1 MSGVGDDQLLD
12 ALATQ
17 PGAQPDPART
27 SLVAEGDAPTID
39 TNAALGALR
48 RGYARVRDLLATAR
62 QAIQDIR
69 AKDAAQDA
77 RLDAIEARLTK
88 GGL

>member
-1 MSGVGDDQLLD
+1 MSTPTDDALLD
-12 ALATQ
+12 GLAGQ
-17 PGAQPDPART
+17 PDAQPNPNRA
-27 SLVAEGDAPTID
+27 SLVVDGTPPSID
-39 TNAALGALR
+39 SGALLYTLGR
-48 RGYARVRDLLATAR
+48 KLRQLRDLLATAR

-69 AKDAAQDA
+69 AKDTQQDT